1 MGNEREPT
9 AAVRPAS
16 QLSNRAKQIA
26 ARATPD
32 KSPNDPNYEL
42 QATLTEKQPP
52 AAEESKPGVC
62 SRIDSFVRSG
72 NRNVVV
78 KGWLGGIGL

>member
-1 MGNEREPT
+1 MGNQTEAT

-42 QATLTEKQPP
+42 QATLTEKQRP
-52 AAEESKPGVC
+52 AAEESLPTGSLADFKT
-62 SRIDSFVRSG
+62 
-72 NRNVVV
+72 
-78 KGWLGGIGL
+78 GGFAAESIIEM

>member
-26 ARATPD
+26 ARKTPD
-32 KSPNDPNYEL
+32 NSPNDPNHEL
-42 QATLTEKQPP
+42 QATLTEK
-52 AAEESKPGVC
+52 AAS
-62 SRIDSFVRSG
+62 SR
-72 NRNVVV
+72 
-78 KGWLGGIGL
+78 